1 MLLAHRLAS
10 AADISRPSGASVAF
24 CCVPSPGC
32 AADEEEEAN
41 ELGPI
46 GVLAYGTEEALT
58 LLGVGGG
65 RLVSMSESV
74 ARSSLFPT
82 NKSERFGDA
91 SARASLRNGCSAEK
105 VLCDVIS

>member
-10 AADISRPSGASVAF
+10 AAEISRPSGATVAF

-32 AADEEEEAN
+32 AEEEEEAN
-41 ELGPI
+41 ELGRI

-91 SARASLRNGCSAEK
+91 SARASFRNGCSAEK